1 MASAKTDVRTTTI
14 ASTTIQTLEDAA
26 SRMLTDAGAI
36 YAAEERKRRIAKTER
51 SIARA
56 RGSFA

>member
-1 MASAKTDVRTTTI
+1 MASAKTDARTNSI
-14 ASTTIQTLEDAA
+14 ASTTMRTLEDVAGK
-26 SRMLTDAGAI
+26 MLTDAGAI
-36 YAAEERKRRIAKTER
+36 YASEERKRRIAKTER

>member
-1 MASAKTDVRTTTI
+1 MASAITNTHTNSV
-14 ASTTIQTLEDAA
+14 ASTTIQALEDAA
-26 SRMLTDAGAI
+26 SKMLTEAGAI
-36 YAAEERKRRIAKTER
+36 YAAEERKRRIAKMER

>member
-1 MASAKTDVRTTTI
+1 MATAKDDTRTKSI
-14 ASTTIQTLEDAA
+14 ASTTIKALEDAA
-26 SRMLTDAGAI
+26 SKMLSDTGAI
-36 YAAEERKRRIAKTER
+36 YAAEERSRRIAKTER

>member
-1 MASAKTDVRTTTI
+1 MASANTDARTTSL
-14 ASTTIQTLEDAA
+14 ARTTIQALDDAA
-26 SRMLTDAGAI
+26 SKMLTDAGAI

>member
-1 MASAKTDVRTTTI
+1 MASAKTDARNVSL
-14 ASTTIQTLEDAA
+14 ASTSVQALEDAA
-26 SRMLTDAGAI
+26 GRMLTSAGET

-56 RGSFA
+56 RGWFA